1 MSSNFTNDT
10 QSTSR
15 REEIDPIFKFVL
27 IFGFD
32 QLNVPLQTQVEVSR
46 LPRTM
51 DALAVLKR
59 KADIEKVRNDTPF
72 HYFLV
77 YNQIEF
83 KGKNDRLTI
92 AGLRL
97 ILGRANLYMGENK
110 IPVSKMTVTII
121 CARKPM
127 QVLLHSQAEV
137 SWKPLGSGYYQ
148 SKDKLPVNLIVINE
162 LDIIP
167 KNYPLLLF
175 ASSKRK
181 FREFLQDAINRNS
194 EAYVAFAYLVE
205 PKIAEEVTM
214 NTKFNLPQKKL
225 EDIANVLGARLAP
238 FLKEDILRCLSPE
251 ERLEGLSPQ
260 KRLEG
265 LRVEEILSGL
275 NDEKR
280 KQLQLLLETQHK

>member
-1 MSSNFTNDT
+1 
-10 QSTSR
+10 
-15 REEIDPIFKFVL
+15 
-27 IFGFD
+27 
-32 QLNVPLQTQVEVSR
+32 
-46 LPRTM
+46 M

-110 IPVSKMTVTII
+110 IPVSQMTVTII

-137 SWKPLGSGYYQ
+137 SWKPLGSGYYR

-225 EDIANVLGARLAP
+225 EDIASVLGARLAP

-251 ERLEGLSPQ
+251 ERLEGLSPE

-265 LRVEEILSGL
+265 LSVEEILSGL

-280 KQLQLLLETQHK
+280 KQLQLFLETQHK